1 MDQRKNAG
9 YIITQSIKI
18 GEIEIVF
25 GKQETKF
32 RTEYVTWLHY
42 NNSYIWGHY
51 YNEEI
56 NALKDFLGRAQD
68 ELTQYAK
75 IKKK

>member
-25 GKQETKF
+25 GKNDTRF
-32 RTEYVTWLHY
+32 GTEYVTWLY
-42 NNSYIWGHY
+42 KNNSYIWGHY
-51 YNEEI
+51 YNNEI
-56 NALKDFLGRAQD
+56 TALKDFLGRAQD
-68 ELTQYAK
+68 ELTYYACT
-75 IKKK
+75 IKQ